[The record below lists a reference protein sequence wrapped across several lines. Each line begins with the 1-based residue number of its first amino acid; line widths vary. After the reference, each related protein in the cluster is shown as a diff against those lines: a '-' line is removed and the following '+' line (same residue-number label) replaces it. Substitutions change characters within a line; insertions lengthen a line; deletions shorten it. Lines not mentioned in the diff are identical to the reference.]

1 MSAAGILR
9 GAREL
14 HTLSFFEE
22 NSECFPKLFPN
33 SERARHKACFL
44 SFFLFLLLLLF
55 LACQDLS
62 LLEPG
67 TSWSNAFVF
76 LVLSLLGVSSCFHM
90 HCWAATHTHD
100 YVAPKK
106 RRRPSSL
113 SSVSGRFGFALFV
126 NGWLVYSFWGIP
138 NVSQRPRWRLTNQ
151 RPNRLLCFH
160 SAVC

>member
-62 LLEPG
+62 LLESG

-90 HCWAATHTHD
+90 ALLGCHPHSRLCGTQEEEKAKFSSIRFRPVRLRT
-100 YVAPKK
+100 VRK
-106 RRRPSSL
+106 RLASL
-113 SSVSGRFGFALFV
+113 QFLGNS
-126 NGWLVYSFWGIP
+126 
-138 NVSQRPRWRLTNQ
+138 
-151 RPNRLLCFH
+151 
-160 SAVC
+160 